1 MPLSPVIMRVI
12 LALCLLGE
20 ALLAVFFLRQRRMSF
35 YAYLGWGLLALLVPV
50 IGPFFV
56 IWTCPGESLKPQ
68 HISMINRRLQHAR
81 ERILDQ
87 LL

>member
-1 MPLSPVIMRVI
+1 MSPATMRVI

-20 ALLAVFFLRQRRMSF
+20 ALLAVFFLCQRRMSF
-35 YAYLGWGLLALLVPV
+35 YAYLGWGLLALLIPV
-50 IGPFFV
+50 IGPFLV
-56 IWTCPGESLKPQ
+56 IWVCPGESLEPHRIRK
-68 HISMINRRLQHAR
+68 INRRLQNAR